1 MYNQIN
7 SVRRKTIMSEWQDA
21 IFELDDIVRLIKLE
35 TQTFYEKGN
44 KSAGT
49 RARKHMSDLQKWC
62 QAQRK
67 AVQDKKNNPDPTVQ
81 KETKVADDNKKK
93 TIELRNDENE
103 FELMLRFFGNEIL
116 AIKLAAT
123 NFNGKLIMWSIVIM
137 LFTFMLMEVFGFSA
151 MLGVDSGM

>member
-1 MYNQIN
+1 M
-7 SVRRKTIMSEWQDA
+7 
-21 IFELDDIVRLIKLE
+21 
-35 TQTFYEKGN
+35 
-44 KSAGT
+44 
-49 RARKHMSDLQKWC
+49 
-62 QAQRK
+62 
-67 AVQDKKNNPDPTVQ
+67 
-81 KETKVADDNKKK
+81 ADEKKK
-93 TIELRNDENE
+93 TIELKNDENE

>member
-1 MYNQIN
+1 
-7 SVRRKTIMSEWQDA
+7 
-21 IFELDDIVRLIKLE
+21 L
-35 TQTFYEKGN
+35 
-44 KSAGT
+44 
-49 RARKHMSDLQKWC
+49 
-62 QAQRK
+62 
-67 AVQDKKNNPDPTVQ
+67 
-81 KETKVADDNKKK
+81 ADEKKK
-93 TIELRNDENE
+93 TIELKNDENE